1 LIVLVVD
8 ASAALSIASSGA
20 AAGNGPMI
28 APPLLWSEVA
38 SAVNRAA
45 WRGDLTRPV
54 ASELLQAFLRL
65 PIERHIPD
73 DLYRLATEIATGLG
87 WAKTYDAEYVALA
100 RLEGCSLLTADGRL
114 KRGAGHLVEI
124 IGPTRS

>member
-1 LIVLVVD
+1 MLVVD
-8 ASAALSIASSGA
+8 ASAALAIASSGA
-20 AAGNGPMI
+20 GVRKGPLI
-28 APPLLWSEVA
+28 APPLLWSEVT
-38 SAVNRAA
+38 SFVNRAA
-45 WRGDLTRPV
+45 WRGDVTRPV
-54 ASELLQAFLRL
+54 ALKLLQAFLGL

-124 IGPTRS
+124 VGPTGS